1 MTTPTSTY
9 TLPRLDGQR
18 VLVTG
23 GLGFIGSNL
32 AHRCLSL
39 GAEVTIYDCLD
50 PRSGGNMQNVAS
62 IKNDVHIVLNDV
74 RNFEGISAA
83 VLDKDIVFNC
93 AAYTSHPNA
102 MKEPFVDVDVNCKGV
117 LNVLEALRRFS
128 ADAKLV
134 HIGTST
140 QIGAMKY
147 SPIDENHPEMP
158 VDIYSANK
166 SASEK
171 YVLVYAHAYRLR
183 NTVVRLANVYGPR
196 SNIRS
201 SDFGFMNFFIGLGL
215 KGKDITIFGEGKQL
229 RTISFIDD
237 CVDALILSAET
248 PAMDRDVYF
257 AVSDQQYSVKEVG
270 EAIARHVGG
279 KVRFIEWPKNREVI
293 EVGDAV
299 ISNAKI
305 RGAVGWEHT
314 TSLESGLLK
323 TKEYFEPRMKHYMD
337 LAL

>member
-1 MTTPTSTY
+1 MTPPNAPY
-9 TLPRLDGQR
+9 VLPRLDGKR

-32 AHRCLSL
+32 VHRLLEL
-39 GAEVTIYDCLD
+39 GADVTVYDCLD
-50 PRSGGNMQNVAS
+50 PRSGGNMANIAS
-62 IKNDVHIVLNDV
+62 IKNQVRLELNDL
-74 RNFEGISAA
+74 RNFEGVSRA

-93 AAYTSHPNA
+93 AAYTSHPGA

-140 QIGAMKY
+140 QMGAMRY

-166 SASEK
+166 CASEK
-171 YVLVYAHAYRLR
+171 YVLVYAHAYKMRG
-183 NTVVRLANVYGPR
+183 TVIRLANVYGPR

-201 SDFGFMNFFIGLGL
+201 HDFGFMNYFIGLGL
-215 KGKDITIFGEGKQL
+215 KEKDITIFGEGNQL
-229 RTISFIDD
+229 RTISFVDD
-237 CVDALILSAET
+237 CIDALILAAESSNT
-248 PAMDRDVYF
+248 DREVFF
-257 AVSDQQYSVKEVG
+257 AVSDQQYSVRQVG
-270 EAIARHVGG
+270 EAIAQHVGG
-279 KVRFIEWPKNREVI
+279 QLKFVEWPKNRENI

-305 RGAVGWEHT
+305 KGAIGWKHT
-314 TSLESGLLK
+314 TALADGLID
-323 TKEYFEPRMKHYMD
+323 TKEYFRSRLKLYTD
-337 LAL
+337 LPL